1 MSVAVS
7 AYIHTVTH
15 SSCQL
20 HVAMD
25 NHHYIAHGYIH
36 HSVAMDNI
44 TVFYNWCIVKCA
56 YCRSRFAVH
65 VCYNICRSA
74 VSNGSHFDIYLLPL
88 FFVCSCDQ
96 QGHWPSSDRL
106 KPQRFH
112 VTCIFCLRGLCCEK
126 CAWRC
131 TFRASFDPSPSPR
144 HDGCCYLFSSGKLK
158 NDKHNHFLGLGLGPK
173 LLFCLTNEILRK
185 LVHIAH
191 IMLCQII
198 VPIAHAILS
207 VVSRKNSIIVL
218 PW

>member
-1 MSVAVS
+1 MCAIIFVEGLCQMATPSTFICCHCFLFVSSWDHKGFMSVE
-7 AYIHTVTH
+7 
-15 SSCQL
+15 Q
-20 HVAMD
+20 
-25 NHHYIAHGYIH
+25 
-36 HSVAMDNI
+36 SVGFSVLLDRI
-44 TVFYNWCIVKCA
+44 
-56 YCRSRFAVH
+56 
-65 VCYNICRSA
+65 RSA
-74 VSNGSHFDIYLLPL
+74 QLVGDACYGASETRN
-88 FFVCSCDQ
+88 
-96 QGHWPSSDRL
+96 
-106 KPQRFH
+106 
-112 VTCIFCLRGLCCEK
+112 VTWIFCLRGLCCEK

-131 TFRASFDPSPSPR
+131 TFRASFDPSTTPR